1 MSLSRCVYI
10 LHSITVCTHQP
21 TRVFNIACL
30 FILAKGGL
38 PEEEE
43 HRTNTGRGT
52 TKRQLYIH
60 IYIYYIVLL
69 FLIVVVLLL
78 LNICVY
84 ILFMKV
90 SKVMGIP
97 PKSSMLI

>member
-1 MSLSRCVYI
+1 MSLSRCIYI

-21 TRVFNIACL
+21 TRVFNIAYL

-52 TKRQLYIH
+52 TKRQLYIYIYIRLIIIISSIEYMY
-60 IYIYYIVLL
+60 IYIYL
-69 FLIVVVLLL
+69 
-78 LNICVY
+78 
-84 ILFMKV
+84 
-90 SKVMGIP
+90 
-97 PKSSMLI
+97 